1 MEVIVGKK
9 YKHFKG
15 IIVEVMA
22 IAKDSEDLSLKV
34 VYKHD
39 NDIWVRSLEE
49 FTSKVDKNK
58 YPNVHQEY
66 RFVPLD

>member
-1 MEVIVGKK
+1 
-9 YKHFKG
+9 
-15 IIVEVMA
+15 MA

-58 YPNVHQEY
+58 YPNSYQEY